1 MGGTRK
7 GEAITRIAEN
17 ILRNYRKYAVGLHA
31 KLARKREGHGASS
44 VGSLISL
51 GRRLLSLDFVLYTIL
66 FQERVVPQTY
76 LVWGC

>member
-7 GEAITRIAEN
+7 GEAVTRIAEN

-31 KLARKREGHGASS
+31 KLARKREGHGSSS

-66 FQERVVPQTY
+66 VQERVVPQTY